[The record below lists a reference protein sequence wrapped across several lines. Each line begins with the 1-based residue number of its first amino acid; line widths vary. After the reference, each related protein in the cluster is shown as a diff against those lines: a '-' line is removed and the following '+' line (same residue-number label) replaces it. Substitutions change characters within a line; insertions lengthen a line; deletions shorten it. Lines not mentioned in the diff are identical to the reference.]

1 MKNLIKLIFVFL
13 FLAVFGFSLSL
24 RSEASKATPIETKF
38 ALMESPRTLFVNNCA
53 RCHGGDG
60 KAQTE
65 QGKAN
70 DTPDISG
77 GKLRSRSAKRLTN
90 IITNGDG
97 EMPAFGKKLTKAQ
110 ISSLVNYVRGL

>member
-1 MKNLIKLIFVFL
+1 MKNLIKLAFVLL
-13 FLAVFGFSLSL
+13 FLTVFGFSWSF
-24 RSEASKATPIETKF
+24 RSEASKAKLIETKF

-70 DTPDISG
+70 ETPDISG

-90 IITNGDG
+90 IIVNGDG

>member
-13 FLAVFGFSLSL
+13 FLAVCGFSWSL

-38 ALMESPRTLFVNNCA
+38 AFSESPRTLFINNCA

-70 DTPDISG
+70 DTPNISG
-77 GKLRSRSAKRLTN
+77 GKLRSRSTKRLTN

-97 EMPAFGKKLTKAQ
+97 DMPAFGKKLTKVQ